1 VIPNIP
7 LSRIP
12 SLQHQVRTVRD
23 KLSGTTVKQLLSEK
37 ERRYV
42 IDLEENATVFEAVKL
57 MAENRVGSVLVKSPH
72 SKMTTGIFTE
82 RDYITRL
89 ILEGRMSKDTKVK
102 EVMTSDVMVAR
113 PNFTLNECSAMIAE
127 SGKRHLPVCDLLGA
141 SIDEDVRMIGMV
153 SATDIVKQISKI
165 NPIEVPVLQET
176 VGDVFEWMGRQ
187 SSEECY
193 VQTTDNVYKALELMK
208 RHNIGAVFVT
218 QNQSLVGIF
227 GERDY
232 VKNIILKGRTSKGTE
247 IGEVM
252 NSNVITIPPT
262 ATVHECLSIMGH
274 TNIQTL
280 PVIPLVGAEINSSEK
295 DTVLGL
301 ITPLDVLQFIEE
313 TQFDESYF

>member
-1 VIPNIP
+1 
-7 LSRIP
+7 
-12 SLQHQVRTVRD
+12 VRD
-23 KLSGTTVKQLLSEK
+23 KLSDITVRQLLGEK
-37 ERRYV
+37 ERKHV
-42 IDLEENATVFEAVKL
+42 VDLSENATVFEAVKL

-82 RDYITRL
+82 RDYLTRL
-89 ILEGRMSKDTKVK
+89 ILEGKMSKDTQIK
-102 EVMTSDVMVAR
+102 EVMTSDVMVVR

-165 NPIEVPVLQET
+165 NPKEVPVLLET
-176 VGDVFEWMGRQ
+176 VGDVFEWMGRS

-193 VQTTDNVYKALELMK
+193 VQTNDTVFKALQLMK
-208 RHNIGAVFVT
+208 KHNIGAVFVT
-218 QNQSLVGIF
+218 ENQALAGIF

-232 VKNIILKGRTSKGTE
+232 VKNIILKGRTSKTTTV
-247 IGEVM
+247 GEVM
-252 NSNVITIPPT
+252 NTKVITIPPT
-262 ATVHECLSIMGH
+262 ASVHECLSVMGH

-280 PVIPLVGAEINSSEK
+280 PVIDLVGDEINSSDK

-301 ITPLDVLQFIEE
+301 ICPLNILQFIEE
-313 TQFDESYF
+313 TQVSESYD